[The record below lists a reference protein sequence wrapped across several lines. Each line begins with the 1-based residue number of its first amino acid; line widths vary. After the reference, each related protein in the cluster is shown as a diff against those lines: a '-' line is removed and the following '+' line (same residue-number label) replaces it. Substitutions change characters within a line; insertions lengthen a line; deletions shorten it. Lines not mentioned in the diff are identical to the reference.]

1 LQPVQQT
8 GVVPPQL
15 LQDFAGV
22 LAAGAR
28 SWAVA
33 TTTAKTSNATVTS
46 FLIVNLLSGFCGT
59 DYTPAMAGVDQQLW

>member
-1 LQPVQQT
+1 MQQT

-15 LQDFAGV
+15 LQDLPGA

-28 SWAVA
+28 SWAVP

-46 FLIVNLLSGFCGT
+46 FLIVNLLSGFSGT
-59 DYTPAMAGVDQQLW
+59 DYTPARAGVDQQLW